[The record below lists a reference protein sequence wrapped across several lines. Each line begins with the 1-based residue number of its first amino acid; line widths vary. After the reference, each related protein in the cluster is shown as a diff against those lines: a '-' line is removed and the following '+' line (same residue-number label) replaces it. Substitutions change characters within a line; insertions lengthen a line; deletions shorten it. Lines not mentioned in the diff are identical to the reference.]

1 MLRSWQRAWGWLR
14 RCFTS
19 YRRAA
24 ASSVSRPTVVVVLGG
39 DAERER
45 TAALLL
51 SGRLLASQCLAL
63 GDQALVGEADWTSLP
78 VLLSSCHGGSR
89 ERVFL
94 PLGVEAARIRVCERA
109 TDTLT
114 NATFAV
120 PLLAGRHEHVL
131 LMTSEAHAERA
142 RLVALI
148 VFGSHGV
155 AATTVS
161 LRHATSDRRPVAE
174 WRLRAARDVAR
185 AVMYVAT
192 GCTGRA
198 FSPLQP
204 GAPDNPLD

>member
-14 RCFTS
+14 HCFTS

-24 ASSVSRPTVVVVLGG
+24 AVSVSRPTVVVVLGG
-39 DAERER
+39 DAEREH

-63 GDQALVGEADWTSLP
+63 GDQALVREADWTSLP

-94 PLGVEAARIRVCERA
+94 PLGVEAARVRVCERA

-120 PLLAGRHEHVL
+120 ALLAGRHEHVL
-131 LMTSEAHAERA
+131 LLTSEAHAERA
-142 RLVALI
+142 RLVAKV
-148 VFGSHGV
+148 VFGSRGV

-161 LRHATSDRRPVAE
+161 LRHAASGPVAE